1 MPEVKKP
8 DSASVEVEPER
19 IAKTGPAV
27 NGAQQDA
34 RRTAKICEYLPYSGR
49 EAFKKLRANTLIAL
63 SDRKKKEKQGY
74 VIGVTSAQVS
84 EGKSTTALNLAYS
97 LAELGNTVM
106 LIDCDMRRPAIHA
119 NVGASLT
126 PGLSDVLLGKE
137 NLNKVAVSYKSS
149 ADTTSFAI
157 IPGGEIADHPSELLN
172 SNRFQKLIEVVASAY
187 DYVIL
192 DLPPVGPVID
202 AVMVSK
208 CTDGLLLVIREN
220 HCPRYVLDDCLE
232 QLRYAKANMLGFVLN
247 GCVEGAGKRYQYG
260 KKYDY
265 RYDRYQY
272 GK

>member
-1 MPEVKKP
+1 M
-8 DSASVEVEPER
+8 
-19 IAKTGPAV
+19 
-27 NGAQQDA
+27 
-34 RRTAKICEYLPYSGR
+34 
-49 EAFKKLRANTLIAL
+49 
-63 SDRKKKEKQGY
+63 
-74 VIGVTSAQVS
+74 
-84 EGKSTTALNLAYS
+84 
-97 LAELGNTVM
+97 
-106 LIDCDMRRPAIHA
+106 
-119 NVGASLT
+119 GASLT

-149 ADTTSFAI
+149 TDATSFAI
-157 IPGGEIADHPSELLN
+157 IPGGEIPDHPSELLN

-202 AVMVSK
+202 AVMVTK

-260 KKYDY
+260 KKYEY
-265 RYDRYQY
+265 RYQS

>member
-74 VIGVTSAQVS
+74 VIGVTSAQAS

-137 NLNKVAVSYKSS
+137 NLNKAAVSYKSS
-149 ADTTSFAI
+149 TDATSFAI
-157 IPGGEIADHPSELLN
+157 IPGGEISDHPSELLN

-260 KKYDY
+260 KKYEY
-265 RYDRYQY
+265 RYQY

>member
-8 DSASVEVEPER
+8 EQVAADVKPER
-19 IAKTGPAV
+19 MAKDGPTV

-63 SDRKKKEKQGY
+63 SNGKAKKEKQGY
-74 VIGVTSAQVS
+74 VIGVTSAQAS
-84 EGKSTTALNLAYS
+84 EGKSTTSLNLAYT

-137 NLNKVAVSYKSS
+137 NLSKAAVSYKSS
-149 ADTTSFAI
+149 VDATTFAI
-157 IPGGEIADHPSELLN
+157 IPGGEITDHPSELLN
-172 SNRFQKLIEVVASAY
+172 SNRFQKLVEVVSSAY

-202 AVMVSK
+202 AVMVTK
-208 CTDGLLLVIREN
+208 CTDGLLVVIREN
-220 HCPRYVLDDCLE
+220 HCPRFVLDDCVE
-232 QLRYAKANMLGFVLN
+232 QLRYAKANILGFVLN
-247 GCVEGAGKRYQYG
+247 GCVEGAGKRYQYNQ
-260 KKYDY
+260 KYA
-265 RYDRYQY
+265 YQY